1 MGELGTAILNAMRDQ
16 AWLVTIN
23 EVFVIAVP
31 PVGPAAGVPV
41 QLFEAGEE
49 RRLRVVLLNLI
60 VTHGLQWPWPPDH
73 REEVHGEVPR
83 SE

>member
-16 AWLVTIN
+16 AWLV
-23 EVFVIAVP
+23 VIGEELVLAVP
-31 PVGPAAGVPV
+31 PVGPAAGFPV
-41 QLFEAGEE
+41 LLFEAGEE